1 MKLEKGTKIAYAA
14 AFLQSICEDATGE
27 LWTYRGEIVD
37 FDVYHEVTIAVV
49 RWGDGTEDKVNV
61 KNLAVVGPNLRFN
74 KR

>member
-37 FDVYHEVTIAVV
+37 FEVYCHVTLAVV
-49 RWGDGTEDKVNV
+49 LWSSGEEGKVNV

-74 KR
+74 KL